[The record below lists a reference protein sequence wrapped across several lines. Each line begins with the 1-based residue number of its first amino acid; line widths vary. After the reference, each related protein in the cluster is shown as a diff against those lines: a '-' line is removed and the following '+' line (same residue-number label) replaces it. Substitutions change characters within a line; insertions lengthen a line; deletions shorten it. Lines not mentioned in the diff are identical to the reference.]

1 MKSLVVLISNP
12 AAKGTTDNKIRAAC
26 HILEAGGYEVDQI
39 STGQRG
45 DAEVFAREAVKR
57 SPSMIIAAGGDGTI
71 NEVINGIAGSETP
84 LAFVPLGTVN
94 VLAKELA
101 VPENVEG
108 AIKKAL
114 HGTPR
119 TVSLGKIDIAPPP
132 SSAGRY
138 FMLMAGIGYD
148 GETVFG
154 INNTLKKYWGKGAYF
169 YSGVKTLLRFN
180 PSELIFDIDGKRF
193 SGYSAII
200 GNAAKYGG
208 NFKVT
213 PDARIADPVLDVCI
227 FKGRSRPDILRYVA
241 GIVTK
246 RHRTFRDVEYLKAE
260 SIEVKGRAHI
270 QIDGDYM
277 GMTPARV
284 EVKKNALK
292 LIY

>member
-1 MKSLVVLISNP
+1 MKSLIVLISNP
-12 AAKGTTDNKIRAAC
+12 AAKGTTDSKIKSAC
-26 HILEAGGYEVDQI
+26 HILEDGGYEVEYI

-45 DAEVFAREAVKR
+45 DAEVFAREAVKK

-71 NEVINGIAGSETP
+71 NEVINGIAGSEIP

-108 AIKKAL
+108 AIRKAL

-119 TVSLGKIDIAPPP
+119 LVSLGKIVIHPF
-132 SSAGRY
+132 SAGRY
-138 FMLMAGIGYD
+138 FILMAGIGYD

-154 INNTLKKYWGKGAYF
+154 INEMLKKYWGKGAYF
-169 YSGVKTLLRFN
+169 YSGIKTLLRFN
-180 PSELIFDIDGKRF
+180 PSELIFYIDGKRF

-208 NFKVT
+208 HFKTT

-227 FKGRSRPDILRYVA
+227 FKGRSRTDILRYVA

-246 RHRTFRDVEYLKAE
+246 RHLTFRDVEYLKAE
-260 SIEVKGRAHI
+260 SIEINGRAHI

-284 EVKKNALK
+284 EIKKNALK

>member
-1 MKSLVVLISNP
+1 MKSLIVLISNP
-12 AAKGTTDNKIRAAC
+12 AAKGTTENKMKAAC
-26 HILEAGGYEVDQI
+26 HILEAGGYEVDHI

-45 DAEVFAREAVKR
+45 DAEVFAREAVKK

-71 NEVINGIAGSETP
+71 NEAINGIAGSEIP

-114 HGTPR
+114 HGTPKI
-119 TVSLGKIDIAPPP
+119 VSLGRIVIAHP

-138 FMLMAGIGYD
+138 FILMAGIGYD

-154 INNTLKKYWGKGAYF
+154 INGTLKKYWGKGAYF
-169 YSGVKTLLRFN
+169 YSGIKTLLGFK
-180 PSELIFDIDGKRF
+180 PSELAFDIDGKRF

-200 GNAAKYGG
+200 GKAAKYGG

-213 PDARIADPVLDVCI
+213 PDARIADPALYVCI
-227 FKGRSRPDILRYVA
+227 FKGRTRPDILRYVA

-246 RHRTFRDVEYLKAE
+246 RHTTFRDVEYLKAE

-284 EVKKNALK
+284 EVKKNVLR

>member
-1 MKSLVVLISNP
+1 MKSLIVLISNP
-12 AAKGTTDNKIRAAC
+12 SAKGTTDNKIRAAC
-26 HILEAGGYEVDQI
+26 HILEAGGYEVEHI

-45 DAEVFAREAVKR
+45 DAEVFAREAVKK

-71 NEVINGIAGSETP
+71 NEVINGIAGSEIP

-119 TVSLGKIDIAPPP
+119 IVSLGKIVIAHP
-132 SSAGRY
+132 STAGRY
-138 FMLMAGIGYD
+138 FILMAGIGYD

-154 INNTLKKYWGKGAYF
+154 INETLKKYWGMGAYF
-169 YSGVKTLLRFN
+169 YSGIKTLLRFN
-180 PSELIFDIDGKRF
+180 PAELIFDIDGQRF

-208 NFKVT
+208 NFMVA
-213 PDARIADPVLDVCI
+213 PHARLTDPALYICI
-227 FKGRSRPDILRYVA
+227 FKKRKRTDIIRYVS
-241 GIVTK
+241 GIVTG
-246 RHRTFRDVEYLKAE
+246 RHLNYKDVEYLRAE
-260 SIEVKGRAHI
+260 QIEIQGNAHI

-284 EVKKNALK
+284 EVKKNALR